1 MDPLTR
7 EKNMWVVGGDL
18 RQRALARLLREDG
31 HTVHIAGLAGE
42 GLVPEPLSPGLALA
56 HCVILPL
63 PVTQAE
69 GILHTP
75 LYEETISLAQVLD
88 AMEPGQIL
96 CGGMVAPAV
105 RAEGERRG
113 LRVFDY
119 YAREEC
125 MVANAV
131 PTAEGAVQVAMEK
144 LPFTLHSARV
154 LILGFGRVGKLTA
167 HRMGSLG
174 ARVTVAAKDHADLAW
189 AAAYGYEGSWLERLS
204 CELGGFDLIVNTIPA
219 VVLNQQ
225 RLQWVNPEAFLLDL
239 ASAPGGVDREVAQSM
254 GLRVL
259 QAPGLPGR
267 TAPVTAA
274 AAIRDSVYHILW
286 ELEETT

>member
-1 MDPLTR
+1 MEPLER
-7 EKNMWVVGGDL
+7 EQNFWVVGGDL

-31 HTVHIAGLAGE
+31 HTVHIAGLEGE
-42 GLVPEPLSPGLALA
+42 GLETEPLGSGLALA

-63 PVTQAE
+63 PVTRTE
-69 GILHTP
+69 GVLHTP
-75 LYEETISLAQVLD
+75 LSEDTVTLSDVLEK
-88 AMEPGQIL
+88 MEPGQIV
-96 CGGMVAPAV
+96 CGGLVSSSV
-105 RAEGERRG
+105 RAAGEKRG

-131 PTAEGAVQVAMEK
+131 PTAEGAVQVAMEE
-144 LPFTLHSARV
+144 LPFTLHTARV

-167 HRMGSLG
+167 HRMGCMG
-174 ARVTVAAKDHADLAW
+174 AKVTVAAKGYDDLAW
-189 AAAYGYEGSWLERLS
+189 AAAYGYEISYLEKLS

-219 VVLNQQ
+219 MVLDRQ
-225 RLQWVNPEAFLLDL
+225 RLRWVNPDAFLLDL
-239 ASAPGGVDREVAQSM
+239 ASAPGGVDRAGARKL

-274 AAIRDSVYHILW
+274 AAIRDAVYHILW
-286 ELEETT
+286 ELEART